1 MGAEMC
7 IRDRS
12 CYMCRSP
19 ARSPLACASRTT
31 YWAHLQGL
39 GFVDWRS
46 LLAGCVLEFCQ
57 RKAYRNQSEVMYDM
71 PMKCFADPG
80 FVNGFCMSFVA
91 SLMSVCL
98 AVVFSGSY
106 DVNSCVDDSV
116 ALIDLPHEGQQVQRS
131 YNDVGG
137 EVGGGQGDEKRR
149 RGRRKEQR

>member
-1 MGAEMC
+1 
-7 IRDRS
+7 
-12 CYMCRSP
+12 
-19 ARSPLACASRTT
+19 
-31 YWAHLQGL
+31 
-39 GFVDWRS
+39 
-46 LLAGCVLEFCQ
+46 
-57 RKAYRNQSEVMYDM
+57 MYDM

-131 YNDVGG
+131 CNDVGG